1 MKKAKKQLNELLVDL
16 FNQILILEE
25 ITIKDRGIDL
35 SMTEVHVLDAIDKT
49 ENNIMS
55 SIASKLMVTQ
65 GTLTVSANK
74 LIKSGYVEKYQDEKD
89 KRVYRLKLTEKGKEI
104 IQIHDDFHSDMIDA
118 AMEDLNLEDDQIL
131 LKSLANISDFFKDIY
146 DKKQKP

>member
-25 ITIKDRGIDL
+25 INIKDRGIDL